1 MAGESG
7 ARASSAL
14 SGELRTR
21 PLAVL
26 LAGASDRGTS
36 GSFTLRHGPRVDT
49 LAVRAGRLVARPAA
63 ELDRIFALPE
73 GTTWTFREGVDDET
87 TPTVDTWQAIWHA
100 LRDRPAAP
108 HVKRALAKVEGSLQ
122 LKSLACLDRFGL
134 SSEERAVCER
144 LFARPSTLAILLTG
158 PLGAERTGLLVY
170 LLALSRSVVR
180 VDAEPVGP
188 AALGVHGVRDRAR
201 RIDDEDPKTV
211 LGLSGAFSIE
221 AARAAYF
228 RLAKLWHPDR
238 IPAALDDVRSE
249 CEHVFVKLGEAH
261 RILTDTTAHRRAAER
276 VVDGITYS
284 FGTEG
289 SAPPSER
296 GGNGPGSGRITL
308 RDVDAALARNDLEAA
323 DTFAHA
329 LSSSGSD
336 GPTARAVIAW
346 CSCGAG
352 LSCSN
357 DSLERA
363 LLALDKTITGDPE
376 CVRALFYRAQI
387 ADRLGRTEAAV
398 RDHQK
403 VVRLEPRHVE
413 ARRELRLHE
422 MRRGANAG
430 GLRSVHVRADRTP
443 ANTNANESRD
453 SAPAGAFDA
462 PGPGER
468 GVRSGLRRLIGRV
481 VGK

>member
-1 MAGESG
+1 MTGESG

-36 GSFTLRHGPRVDT
+36 GSFTLRHASRVDT
-49 LAVRAGRLVARPAA
+49 LALRCGRLIEQPVA
-63 ELDRIFALPE
+63 ELERIFALPE
-73 GTTWTFREGVDDET
+73 ETTWTFREGVEDEAS
-87 TPTVDTWQAIWHA
+87 PTIDTWEAIWHA
-100 LRDRPAAP
+100 LREQPGAP
-108 HVKRALAKVEGSLQ
+108 HVKRALVKVEGSLQ
-122 LKSLACLDRFGL
+122 LKNLACLDRFGL
-134 SSEERAVCER
+134 SSEERSVCER
-144 LFARPSTLAILLTG
+144 LHARPSTLAILLTG

-180 VDAEPVGP
+180 VDAEPMGP
-188 AALGVHGVRDRAR
+188 AGLGVHGVRDRAR
-201 RIDDEDPKTV
+201 RIDNEDPKAV
-211 LGLSGAFSIE
+211 LGLSGAVSIE

-238 IPAALDDVRSE
+238 IPDALHEVRSE

-261 RILTDTTAHRRAAER
+261 RILTDTTARRRAAER
-276 VVDGITYS
+276 GGDGATYS
-284 FGTEG
+284 SGTEG

-296 GGNGPGSGRITL
+296 SGNGPSSGRITL
-308 RDVDAALARNDLEAA
+308 RDIDAALARNDLEAA

-329 LSSSGSD
+329 LSSAGSD

-352 LSCSN
+352 LSSAN
-357 DSLERA
+357 ESLEGA
-363 LLALDKTITGDPE
+363 LLALDKIITGDPE
-376 CVRALFYRAQI
+376 CVRALFYRAQL
-387 ADRLGRTEAAV
+387 ASRLGRADAAV
-398 RDHQK
+398 RDHRK
-403 VVRLEPRHVE
+403 VVRLDPQHVE

-422 MRRGANAG
+422 MRKGTNVG
-430 GLRSVHVRADRTP
+430 GLRTVHVPAGRPP
-443 ANTNANESRD
+443 ANTNANDSRD
-453 SAPAGAFDA
+453 SAPASA
-462 PGPGER
+462 PGAPAGS

>member
-1 MAGESG
+1 MRAPLRAAQHARHTPHRSARRGAHRPPRLP
-7 ARASSAL
+7 ARA
-14 SGELRTR
+14 
-21 PLAVL
+21 LA
-26 LAGASDRGTS
+26 LAGARGR
-36 GSFTLRHGPRVDT
+36 GARRPR
-49 LAVRAGRLVARPAA
+49 RP
-63 ELDRIFALPE
+63 
-73 GTTWTFREGVDDET
+73 G
-87 TPTVDTWQAIWHA
+87 
-100 LRDRPAAP
+100 
-108 HVKRALAKVEGSLQ
+108 
-122 LKSLACLDRFGL
+122 
-134 SSEERAVCER
+134 
-144 LFARPSTLAILLTG
+144 
-158 PLGAERTGLLVY
+158 
-170 LLALSRSVVR
+170 
-180 VDAEPVGP
+180 
-188 AALGVHGVRDRAR
+188 RAR
-201 RIDDEDPKTV
+201 R
-211 LGLSGAFSIE
+211 
-221 AARAAYF
+221 ARPRA
-228 RLAKLWHPDR
+228 P
-238 IPAALDDVRSE
+238 
-249 CEHVFVKLGEAH
+249 
-261 RILTDTTAHRRAAER
+261 HRRRGSE
-276 VVDGITYS
+276 DGPR
-284 FGTEG
+284 
-289 SAPPSER
+289 AER
-296 GGNGPGSGRITL
+296 GGTGPGSGSITL

-462 PGPGER
+462 PGPGES